1 LDRATHDEVE
11 IIVGGKSKFFGRPG
25 KTDGRLAVQIIR
37 EAAPGEGMR

>member
-25 KTDGRLAVQIIR
+25 KSDGRLAVQTATGSR
-37 EAAPGEGMR
+37 